1 VAFSSHLGPSEPRGR
16 YILGQD
22 EEKLKLIKGAP
33 HTALTSTIARG
44 HSLVY
49 TAIHLAHPPAPGF
62 NTLIFGLNL
71 RSSGFY
77 YHADAELPGLPS
89 KNAPL
94 VPYQPVVTTVFYDA
108 GADSGKELVMWRPS
122 LNFDVTGP
130 FSAARA
136 LQTPHGCAH
145 VQRAGLQ
152 RQTKHG
158 VFHVPG
164 KPMRESW
171 RVALTARVTKM
182 DATALT
188 NELAERG
195 AYSERFGPDG
205 AWTLPQELLV
215 AGEE

>member
-1 VAFSSHLGPSEPRGR
+1 MCVWHSTRIQYPHLWPQP
-16 YILGQD
+16 
-22 EEKLKLIKGAP
+22 
-33 HTALTSTIARG
+33 ALER
-44 HSLVY
+44 VR
-49 TAIHLAHPPAPGF
+49 PPAAAPTTCALLQLACA
-62 NTLIFGLNL
+62 TLTATVVASIGC
-71 RSSGFY
+71 SFY